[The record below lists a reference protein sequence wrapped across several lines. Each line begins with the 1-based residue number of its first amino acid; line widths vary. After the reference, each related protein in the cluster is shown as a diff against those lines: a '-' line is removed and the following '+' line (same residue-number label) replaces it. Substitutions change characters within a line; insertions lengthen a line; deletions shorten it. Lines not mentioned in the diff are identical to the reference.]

1 MRFEASGF
9 LDRPS
14 AVEVCATGGVRSTF
28 VANPQRGTRF
38 GRARNVLGATVC
50 AATISLVAGLV
61 SPAANGQS
69 SASGMSELVTAV
81 SRAQANVDALNLDL
95 GGLQESV
102 NQSLVDLHDAQVK
115 AEQARRGKDEA
126 KRRLN
131 EAQERVDAL
140 RAELDDLSRSQ
151 YRGSS
156 PSDALVAVSG
166 KDTQRDV
173 LDRSLFLRQRS
184 EEKRAKLAEAEQ
196 ARAEAANEETTL
208 RQASELADA
217 SEAEAKQ
224 AEASARELLDANRAA
239 LEASVAE
246 RDAAQSQ
253 LDSAQKELDQQRPA
267 QTDKAQVDQA
277 QTEVEADAPQAQ
289 PETPDTAAAE
299 SDNAI
304 AADPYAATLTVSK
317 GDTTYEVPEEV
328 VDLVRQRVSNDAPEA
343 PEPSRE
349 TVVDAVRTVAQTS
362 SDSDIAALSS
372 TAGLPALDSDTIAK
386 VGAVAAG
393 IAMVGGVAANHG
405 SFDNSN
411 ADAAELVTA
420 FADSLNGA
428 LGTVEQTS
436 DTTET
441 ADSTDSL
448 SAVLPEVE
456 TAADVSAKSQKSVA
470 AVSDSSQVEAV
481 IARAQSQIGTP
492 YVWGGGDANGPTTGV
507 NGGSVSGFDCSG
519 LVLYA
524 FAAAGVALP
533 HYTGYQY
540 QRGTQVPASEAKRGD
555 LLFWGPGGNQ
565 HVAIYLGDGTMIEAP
580 QAGQNVTIA
589 PVRWSGMAPNAV
601 RLL

>member
-1 MRFEASGF
+1 M
-9 LDRPS
+9 
-14 AVEVCATGGVRSTF
+14 
-28 VANPQRGTRF
+28 ANPQRGTRF
-38 GRARNVLGATVC
+38 GRARNVLGATAC
-50 AATISLVAGLV
+50 AATISLAAGLV

-69 SASGMSELVTAV
+69 STSAMGELVTAV

-131 EAQERVDAL
+131 EAQERVDVL
-140 RAELDDLSRSQ
+140 RAELDELSRSQ
-151 YRGSS
+151 YRGAS

-196 ARAEAANEETTL
+196 ARAEAANEEATL
-208 RQASELADA
+208 RKASELADA
-217 SEAEAKQ
+217 SEAEAKL
-224 AEASARELLDANRAA
+224 AEASARELLDANRAE

-246 RDAAQSQ
+246 RDAAQAQ
-253 LDSAQKELDQQRPA
+253 LDSAQKELEQQRPA
-267 QTDKAQVDQA
+267 QTDGAQ
-277 QTEVEADAPQAQ
+277 ADAPQAQ
-289 PETPDTAAAE
+289 PETPDTATAPAE
-299 SDNAI
+299 PDNAI

-328 VDLVRQRVSNDAPEA
+328 VDLVRQRVSHDAPEA

-349 TVVDAVRTVAQTS
+349 VVVDAVRTVAQTS
-362 SDSDIAALSS
+362 SASDLAALSS
-372 TAGLPALDSDTIAK
+372 QGGLPALDSDTIAK
-386 VGAVAAG
+386 VSAVAAG

-405 SFDNSN
+405 SFGSSN
-411 ADAAELVTA
+411 TDTAQLVTA
-420 FADSLNGA
+420 FADGLTGV
-428 LGTVEQTS
+428 LGTVERNS
-436 DTTET
+436 DTE
-441 ADSTDSL
+441 DSL
-448 SAVLPEVE
+448 STVLPEVE
-456 TAADVSAKSQKSVA
+456 TAADVSTKAQESVA

-481 IARAQSQIGTP
+481 IARAQSAIGTP

-540 QRGTQVPASEAKRGD
+540 QRGTQIPASEAQRGD

>member
-1 MRFEASGF
+1 MG
-9 LDRPS
+9 
-14 AVEVCATGGVRSTF
+14 
-28 VANPQRGTRF
+28 
-38 GRARNVLGATVC
+38 
-50 AATISLVAGLV
+50 
-61 SPAANGQS
+61 
-69 SASGMSELVTAV
+69 ELVTAV
-81 SRAQANVDALNLDL
+81 SRTQANVDALNLDL

-131 EAQERVDAL
+131 EAQERVEVL
-140 RAELDDLSRSQ
+140 RAELDQLSRSQ
-151 YRGSS
+151 YRGAN

-196 ARAEAANEETTL
+196 ARAEAANEEATL
-208 RQASELADA
+208 REVSALADA

-224 AEASARELLDANRAA
+224 AEAKARELLDANRAA

-253 LDSAQKELDQQRPA
+253 LESAQKELEEQRPA
-267 QTDKAQVDQA
+267 QADLAQTNQA
-277 QTEVEADAPQAQ
+277 QTNQAQ
-289 PETPDTAAAE
+289 PETPDTATAAAE
-299 SDNAI
+299 PDNAI

-328 VDLVRQRVSNDAPEA
+328 VDLVRKRVSNDAPDA

-349 TVVDAVRTVAQTS
+349 VVVDAVRTVAQTS
-362 SDSDIAALSS
+362 SASDIAALSS

-405 SFDNSN
+405 SFDSSN
-411 ADAAELVTA
+411 TDAVELVTA
-420 FADSLNGA
+420 FADGLNGA

-441 ADSTDSL
+441 ADSADSL
-448 SAVLPEVE
+448 STVLPEVE
-456 TAADVSAKSQKSVA
+456 TAVDVSTKAQKSVA
-470 AVSDSSQVEAV
+470 AVSNSSQVEAV

-540 QRGTQVPASEAKRGD
+540 QRGTQIPASEAQRGD

-580 QAGQNVTIA
+580 QSGQNVTIA

>member
-1 MRFEASGF
+1 M
-9 LDRPS
+9 
-14 AVEVCATGGVRSTF
+14 
-28 VANPQRGTRF
+28 ANPQRGTRF
-38 GRARNVLGATVC
+38 GRARNVLGAAAC
-50 AATISLVAGLV
+50 AATISMAAGLV

-69 SASGMSELVTAV
+69 SNSAMGELVTAV

-151 YRGSS
+151 YRGAS

-196 ARAEAANEETTL
+196 ARAEAANEEATL

-217 SEAEAKQ
+217 SEAEALQ
-224 AEASARELLDANRAA
+224 AEVSARELLDTNRAA

-253 LDSAQKELDQQRPA
+253 LDAAQKELDQQRPA
-267 QTDKAQVDQA
+267 QTDKPQTNQA
-277 QTEVEADAPQAQ
+277 QSDQVQ
-289 PETPDTAAAE
+289 PETPDTATAAAG

-349 TVVDAVRTVAQTS
+349 TVIDAVRTVAQTS

-372 TAGLPALDSDTIAK
+372 QAGLPALDSDTIAK

-405 SFDNSN
+405 SFDDSN
-411 ADAAELVTA
+411 TDAVELVTA
-420 FADSLNGA
+420 FADGLNGA

-436 DTTET
+436 DTTEA
-441 ADSTDSL
+441 ADSTDPL

-456 TAADVSAKSQKSVA
+456 TAADVSVKSQKSVA
-470 AVSDSSQVEAV
+470 AMANSSQVEAV

-540 QRGTQVPASEAKRGD
+540 QRGTQVPASEAQRGD

>member
-1 MRFEASGF
+1 MG
-9 LDRPS
+9 
-14 AVEVCATGGVRSTF
+14 
-28 VANPQRGTRF
+28 
-38 GRARNVLGATVC
+38 
-50 AATISLVAGLV
+50 
-61 SPAANGQS
+61 
-69 SASGMSELVTAV
+69 ELVTAV
-81 SRAQANVDALNLDL
+81 SRAQANVDSLNLDL

-126 KRRLN
+126 KRRLD

-140 RAELDDLSRSQ
+140 RAELDELSRSQ
-151 YRGSS
+151 YRGAS
-156 PSDALVAVSG
+156 PGDALVAVSG

-173 LDRSLFLRQRS
+173 LDRSFFLRQRS

-196 ARAEAANEETTL
+196 ARAEAANEEATL
-208 RQASELADA
+208 REASELADA

-224 AEASARELLDANRAA
+224 AEANARELLDANRAA

-253 LDSAQKELDQQRPA
+253 LDSAQKDLEQQRPA
-267 QTDKAQVDQA
+267 QAETA
-277 QTEVEADAPQAQ
+277 
-289 PETPDTAAAE
+289 ETPSADNAASAEAAE
-299 SDNAI
+299 AAPDNAI

-328 VDLVRQRVSNDAPEA
+328 VDLVRKRVSNDAPEA

-349 TVVDAVRTVAQTS
+349 VVVDAVRTVAQTS
-362 SDSDIAALSS
+362 SASDIAALSS
-372 TAGLPALDSDTIAK
+372 QAGLPALDSDTIAK

-405 SFDNSN
+405 SFDSSN
-411 ADAAELVTA
+411 TDAVELVTA
-420 FADSLNGA
+420 FADGLNGA

-441 ADSTDSL
+441 ADSADSL
-448 SAVLPEVE
+448 STVLPEVE
-456 TAADVSAKSQKSVA
+456 TAADVSTKAQKSVA
-470 AVSDSSQVEAV
+470 AVSNSSQVEAV

-540 QRGTQVPASEAKRGD
+540 QRGTQIPASEAQRGD

-580 QAGQNVTIA
+580 QSGQNVTIA

>member
-1 MRFEASGF
+1 MA
-9 LDRPS
+9 
-14 AVEVCATGGVRSTF
+14 
-28 VANPQRGTRF
+28 
-38 GRARNVLGATVC
+38 
-50 AATISLVAGLV
+50 AGLV

-69 SASGMSELVTAV
+69 STSAMGELVTAV

-126 KRRLN
+126 KRRLD
-131 EAQERVDAL
+131 EAQERVDVL
-140 RAELDDLSRSQ
+140 RAELDELSRSQ
-151 YRGSS
+151 YRGAS

-173 LDRSLFLRQRS
+173 LDRSFFLRQRS

-196 ARAEAANEETTL
+196 ARAEAANEEATL
-208 RQASELADA
+208 REASELADA

-224 AEASARELLDANRAA
+224 AEANARELLDANRVA

-253 LDSAQKELDQQRPA
+253 LDSAQKDLEQQRPA
-267 QTDKAQVDQA
+267 QAETA
-277 QTEVEADAPQAQ
+277 
-289 PETPDTAAAE
+289 ETPSADNAASAEAAE
-299 SDNAI
+299 AAPDNAI

-349 TVVDAVRTVAQTS
+349 TVIDAVRTVAQTS

-372 TAGLPALDSDTIAK
+372 QSGLPALDSDTIAK

-405 SFDNSN
+405 SFDSSTTDT
-411 ADAAELVTA
+411 AQLITA
-420 FADSLNGA
+420 FADGLNGA

-436 DTTET
+436 DTTEA
-441 ADSTDSL
+441 ADSTSTL

-456 TAADVSAKSQKSVA
+456 TAADVSAKTQKSVA
-470 AVSDSSQVEAV
+470 AVSNSSQVETV
-481 IARAQSQIGTP
+481 IARAQSAIGTP

-507 NGGSVSGFDCSG
+507 DGGSVSGFDCSG

-540 QRGTQVPASEAKRGD
+540 QRGTQIPASEAQRGD

-580 QAGQNVTIA
+580 QSGQNVTIA

>member
-1 MRFEASGF
+1 MG
-9 LDRPS
+9 
-14 AVEVCATGGVRSTF
+14 
-28 VANPQRGTRF
+28 
-38 GRARNVLGATVC
+38 
-50 AATISLVAGLV
+50 
-61 SPAANGQS
+61 
-69 SASGMSELVTAV
+69 ELVTAV

-126 KRRLN
+126 KRRLD
-131 EAQERVDAL
+131 EAQERVDVL
-140 RAELDDLSRSQ
+140 RAELDELSRSQ
-151 YRGSS
+151 YRGAS
-156 PSDALVAVSG
+156 PGDALVAVSG

-173 LDRSLFLRQRS
+173 LDRSFFLRQRS

-196 ARAEAANEETTL
+196 ARAEAANEEATL
-208 RQASELADA
+208 REASELADA
-217 SEAEAKQ
+217 SEAEAEQ
-224 AEASARELLDANRAA
+224 AEANARELLDANRAA

-253 LDSAQKELDQQRPA
+253 LDSAQKDLEQQRPA
-267 QTDKAQVDQA
+267 QAETA
-277 QTEVEADAPQAQ
+277 
-289 PETPDTAAAE
+289 ETPSADNAASAEAAE
-299 SDNAI
+299 AAPDNAI

-328 VDLVRQRVSNDAPEA
+328 VDLVRKRVSNDAPEA

-349 TVVDAVRTVAQTS
+349 VVVDAVRTVAQTS
-362 SDSDIAALSS
+362 SASDIAALSS
-372 TAGLPALDSDTIAK
+372 QAGLPALDSDTIAK

-405 SFDNSN
+405 SFDSSN
-411 ADAAELVTA
+411 TDAVELVTA
-420 FADSLNGA
+420 FADGLNGA

-441 ADSTDSL
+441 ADSADSL
-448 SAVLPEVE
+448 STVLPEVE
-456 TAADVSAKSQKSVA
+456 TAADVSTKAQKSVA
-470 AVSDSSQVEAV
+470 AVSNSSQVEAV
-481 IARAQSQIGTP
+481 IARAQSAIGTP

-540 QRGTQVPASEAKRGD
+540 QRGTQIPASEAQRGD

-580 QAGQNVTIA
+580 QSGQNVTIA

>member
-1 MRFEASGF
+1 M
-9 LDRPS
+9 
-14 AVEVCATGGVRSTF
+14 
-28 VANPQRGTRF
+28 ANPQRGTRF
-38 GRARNVLGATVC
+38 GRARNVLGAAAC
-50 AATISLVAGLV
+50 AATISMAAGLV

-69 SASGMSELVTAV
+69 STSAMGELVTAV

-126 KRRLN
+126 KRRLD
-131 EAQERVDAL
+131 EAQERVDVL
-140 RAELDDLSRSQ
+140 RAELDELSRSQ
-151 YRGSS
+151 YRGAS

-173 LDRSLFLRQRS
+173 LDRSFFLRQRS

-196 ARAEAANEETTL
+196 ARAEAANEEATL
-208 RQASELADA
+208 REASELADA

-253 LDSAQKELDQQRPA
+253 LDSAQKDLEQQRPA
-267 QTDKAQVDQA
+267 KSEQAQPDQAQSDQA
-277 QTEVEADAPQAQ
+277 QTDTQTDVSQAQ
-289 PETPDTAAAE
+289 PEAASGAE
-299 SDNAI
+299 AAPDNAI

-349 TVVDAVRTVAQTS
+349 TVIDAVRTVAQTS

-372 TAGLPALDSDTIAK
+372 QSGLPALDSDTIAK

-405 SFDNSN
+405 SFDSSTTDT
-411 ADAAELVTA
+411 AQLITA
-420 FADSLNGA
+420 FADGLNGA

-436 DTTET
+436 DTTEA
-441 ADSTDSL
+441 ADSTSTL

-456 TAADVSAKSQKSVA
+456 TAADVSAKTQKSVA
-470 AVSDSSQVEAV
+470 AVSNSSQVETV
-481 IARAQSQIGTP
+481 IARAQSAIGTP

-507 NGGSVSGFDCSG
+507 DGGSVSGFDCSG

-540 QRGTQVPASEAKRGD
+540 QRGTQIPASEAQRGD

-580 QAGQNVTIA
+580 QSGQNVTIA

>member
-1 MRFEASGF
+1 M
-9 LDRPS
+9 
-14 AVEVCATGGVRSTF
+14 
-28 VANPQRGTRF
+28 ANPQRGTRF
-38 GRARNVLGATVC
+38 GRARNVLGAAAC
-50 AATISLVAGLV
+50 AATISMVAGLV

-69 SASGMSELVTAV
+69 STSAMGELVTAV

-131 EAQERVDAL
+131 EAQERVDVL

-151 YRGSS
+151 YRGAN

-196 ARAEAANEETTL
+196 ARAEAANEEATL
-208 RQASELADA
+208 REASELADA

-253 LDSAQKELDQQRPA
+253 LDTAQKELEQQRPA
-267 QTDKAQVDQA
+267 QAETA
-277 QTEVEADAPQAQ
+277 
-289 PETPDTAAAE
+289 ETPSAENAASAEAAE
-299 SDNAI
+299 AAPDNAI

-349 TVVDAVRTVAQTS
+349 TVIDAVRTVAQTS
-362 SDSDIAALSS
+362 SASDIAALSS

-405 SFDNSN
+405 SFDSSN
-411 ADAAELVTA
+411 TDAVELVTA
-420 FADSLNGA
+420 FADGLNGA

-441 ADSTDSL
+441 ADSTSTL
-448 SAVLPEVE
+448 AAVLPEVE
-456 TAADVSAKSQKSVA
+456 TAADVSAKTQKSVA
-470 AVSDSSQVEAV
+470 AVSNSSQVETV
-481 IARAQSQIGTP
+481 IARAQSAIGTP

-540 QRGTQVPASEAKRGD
+540 QRGTQIPASEAQRGD

-580 QAGQNVTIA
+580 QSGQNVTIA

>member
-1 MRFEASGF
+1 MG
-9 LDRPS
+9 
-14 AVEVCATGGVRSTF
+14 
-28 VANPQRGTRF
+28 
-38 GRARNVLGATVC
+38 
-50 AATISLVAGLV
+50 
-61 SPAANGQS
+61 
-69 SASGMSELVTAV
+69 ELVTAV
-81 SRAQANVDALNLDL
+81 SRAQADVDALNLDL

-131 EAQERVDAL
+131 EAQERVDVL
-140 RAELDDLSRSQ
+140 RAELDELSRSQ
-151 YRGSS
+151 YRGAS

-196 ARAEAANEETTL
+196 ARAEAANEEATL
-208 RQASELADA
+208 REASELADA

-239 LEASVAE
+239 LESSVAE

-253 LDSAQKELDQQRPA
+253 LDSAQKELEQQRPA
-267 QTDKAQVDQA
+267 QADTPTDSQPDVPEAQSETA
-277 QTEVEADAPQAQ
+277 GREHAEAAP
-289 PETPDTAAAE
+289 
-299 SDNAI
+299 DNAI
-304 AADPYAATLTVSK
+304 TADPYAATLTVSK

-349 TVVDAVRTVAQTS
+349 VVVDAVRTVAQTS

-372 TAGLPALDSDTIAK
+372 QGGLPALDSDTIAK

-411 ADAAELVTA
+411 TDTAQLITA
-420 FADSLNGA
+420 FADGLNGA

-436 DTTET
+436 DTAESG
-441 ADSTDSL
+441 DSADSL

-492 YVWGGGDANGPTTGV
+492 YVWGGGDANGPTNGV

-540 QRGTQVPASEAKRGD
+540 QRGTQIPASEAQRGD

-580 QAGQNVTIA
+580 QSGQNVTIA

>member
-1 MRFEASGF
+1 M
-9 LDRPS
+9 
-14 AVEVCATGGVRSTF
+14 
-28 VANPQRGTRF
+28 ANPQRGTRF
-38 GRARNVLGATVC
+38 GRARNVLGAAAC
-50 AATISLVAGLV
+50 AATISMAAGLV

-69 SASGMSELVTAV
+69 STSAMGELVTAV

-126 KRRLN
+126 KRRLD
-131 EAQERVDAL
+131 EAQERVDVL
-140 RAELDDLSRSQ
+140 RAELDELSRSQ
-151 YRGSS
+151 YRGAS

-173 LDRSLFLRQRS
+173 LDRSFFLRQRS

-196 ARAEAANEETTL
+196 ARAEAANEEATL
-208 RQASELADA
+208 REASELADA

-224 AEASARELLDANRAA
+224 AEANARELLDANRAA

-253 LDSAQKELDQQRPA
+253 LDSEQKELKQQRPA
-267 QTDKAQVDQA
+267 KSEQAQPDQAQSDQA
-277 QTEVEADAPQAQ
+277 QTDTQTDVSQAQ
-289 PETPDTAAAE
+289 PEAASGAE
-299 SDNAI
+299 AAPDNAI

-349 TVVDAVRTVAQTS
+349 VVVDAVRTVAQTS
-362 SDSDIAALSS
+362 SASDIAALSS
-372 TAGLPALDSDTIAK
+372 EGGLPALDSDTIAK

-405 SFDNSN
+405 SFDSSTT
-411 ADAAELVTA
+411 DAVELVTA
-420 FADSLNGA
+420 FADGLNGA

-436 DTTET
+436 DTAET

-456 TAADVSAKSQKSVA
+456 TAADVSAKTQKSVA
-470 AVSDSSQVEAV
+470 AVSNSSQVETV
-481 IARAQSQIGTP
+481 IARAQSAIGTP

-507 NGGSVSGFDCSG
+507 DGGSVSGFDCSG

-540 QRGTQVPASEAKRGD
+540 QRGTQIPASEAQRGD

-580 QAGQNVTIA
+580 QSGQNVTIA

>member
-1 MRFEASGF
+1 M
-9 LDRPS
+9 
-14 AVEVCATGGVRSTF
+14 
-28 VANPQRGTRF
+28 ANPQRGTRF
-38 GRARNVLGATVC
+38 GRARNVLGAAAC
-50 AATISLVAGLV
+50 AATISMAAGLV

-69 SASGMSELVTAV
+69 STSAMGELVTAV

-126 KRRLN
+126 KRRLD
-131 EAQERVDAL
+131 EAQERVDVL
-140 RAELDDLSRSQ
+140 RAELDELSRSQ
-151 YRGSS
+151 YRGAS

-173 LDRSLFLRQRS
+173 LDRSFFLRQRS

-196 ARAEAANEETTL
+196 ARAEAANEEATL
-208 RQASELADA
+208 REASELADA

-224 AEASARELLDANRAA
+224 AEANARELLDANRAA

-253 LDSAQKELDQQRPA
+253 LDSAQKDLEQQRPA
-267 QTDKAQVDQA
+267 KSEQAQPDQA
-277 QTEVEADAPQAQ
+277 QPDTQTNAPQVQ
-289 PETPDTAAAE
+289 PETADSASAEAAP
-299 SDNAI
+299 DNAI

-349 TVVDAVRTVAQTS
+349 TVIDAVRTVAQTS

-372 TAGLPALDSDTIAK
+372 QSGLPALDSDTIAK

-405 SFDNSN
+405 SFDSSTTDT
-411 ADAAELVTA
+411 AQLITA
-420 FADSLNGA
+420 FADGLNGA

-436 DTTET
+436 DTTEA
-441 ADSTDSL
+441 ADSTSTL

-456 TAADVSAKSQKSVA
+456 TAADVSAKTQKSVA
-470 AVSDSSQVEAV
+470 AVSNSSQVETV
-481 IARAQSQIGTP
+481 IARAQSAIGTP
-492 YVWGGGDANGPTTGV
+492 YVWGGSQPG
-507 NGGSVSGFDCSG
+507 GFDCSG

-540 QRGTQVPASEAKRGD
+540 QRGTQIPASEAQRGD

-580 QAGQNVTIA
+580 QSGQNVTIA

>member
-1 MRFEASGF
+1 M
-9 LDRPS
+9 
-14 AVEVCATGGVRSTF
+14 
-28 VANPQRGTRF
+28 ANPQRGTRF
-38 GRARNVLGATVC
+38 GRARNVLGATAC

-69 SASGMSELVTAV
+69 SASGVSELVTAV

-131 EAQERVDAL
+131 EAQERVDVL

-151 YRGSS
+151 YRGAS

-196 ARAEAANEETTL
+196 ARAEAANEEATL

-253 LDSAQKELDQQRPA
+253 LDTAQEELDQQRPA
-267 QTDKAQVDQA
+267 QTDKAQSDKAQSDKAQADQA
-277 QTEVEADAPQAQ
+277 QSDQEQ
-289 PETPDTAAAE
+289 PETPDTATAAAE
-299 SDNAI
+299 PDKAI

-349 TVVDAVRTVAQTS
+349 TVIDAVRTVAQTS

-372 TAGLPALDSDTIAK
+372 QAGLPALDSDTIAK

-411 ADAAELVTA
+411 ADAVELVTA
-420 FADSLNGA
+420 FADGLNGA

-436 DTTET
+436 DTTESV
-441 ADSTDSL
+441 DSTDSL

-540 QRGTQVPASEAKRGD
+540 QRGTQVPASEAQRGD

>member
-1 MRFEASGF
+1 M
-9 LDRPS
+9 
-14 AVEVCATGGVRSTF
+14 
-28 VANPQRGTRF
+28 ANPQRGTRF
-38 GRARNVLGATVC
+38 GRARNALGAAAC
-50 AATISLVAGLV
+50 AATISMAAGLV

-69 SASGMSELVTAV
+69 STSAMGELVTAV

-126 KRRLN
+126 KRRLD
-131 EAQERVDAL
+131 EAQERVDVL

-151 YRGSS
+151 YRGAS

-196 ARAEAANEETTL
+196 ARAEAANEEAML
-208 RQASELADA
+208 REASELADA

-253 LDSAQKELDQQRPA
+253 LDSAQKELEEQRPS
-267 QTDKAQVDQA
+267 QA
-277 QTEVEADAPQAQ
+277 ETA
-289 PETPDTAAAE
+289 ETPSVENAASAEAAE
-299 SDNAI
+299 AAPDNAI

-349 TVVDAVRTVAQTS
+349 TVIDAVRTVAQTS

-372 TAGLPALDSDTIAK
+372 QAGLPALDSDTIVK

-411 ADAAELVTA
+411 TDAVELVTA
-420 FADSLNGA
+420 FADGLNGA

-470 AVSDSSQVEAV
+470 AMANSSQVEAV

-507 NGGSVSGFDCSG
+507 DGGSVSGFDCSG

-540 QRGTQVPASEAKRGD
+540 QRGTQIPTSEAQRGD

-580 QAGQNVTIA
+580 QSGQNVTIA

>member
-1 MRFEASGF
+1 MA
-9 LDRPS
+9 
-14 AVEVCATGGVRSTF
+14 
-28 VANPQRGTRF
+28 
-38 GRARNVLGATVC
+38 
-50 AATISLVAGLV
+50 AGLV

-69 SASGMSELVTAV
+69 SNSAMGELVTAV

-151 YRGSS
+151 YRGAS

-196 ARAEAANEETTL
+196 ARAEAANEEATL

-217 SEAEAKQ
+217 SEAEAQQ

-253 LDSAQKELDQQRPA
+253 LDTAQKELDQQRPA
-267 QTDKAQVDQA
+267 QTDKP
-277 QTEVEADAPQAQ
+277 QTNQEQ
-289 PETPDTAAAE
+289 PETLDTATAAAE
-299 SDNAI
+299 PDNAI

-349 TVVDAVRTVAQTS
+349 TVIDAVRTVAQTS

-372 TAGLPALDSDTIAK
+372 QAGLPELDSDTIAK

-411 ADAAELVTA
+411 ADAVELVTA
-420 FADSLNGA
+420 FADGLNGA

-436 DTTET
+436 DTTEA
-441 ADSTDSL
+441 ADSTDPL

-456 TAADVSAKSQKSVA
+456 TAADVSVKSQKSVA
-470 AVSDSSQVEAV
+470 AMANSSQVEAV

-540 QRGTQVPASEAKRGD
+540 QRGTQVPASEAQRGD

>member
-1 MRFEASGF
+1 MG
-9 LDRPS
+9 
-14 AVEVCATGGVRSTF
+14 
-28 VANPQRGTRF
+28 
-38 GRARNVLGATVC
+38 
-50 AATISLVAGLV
+50 
-61 SPAANGQS
+61 
-69 SASGMSELVTAV
+69 ELVTAV
-81 SRAQANVDALNLDL
+81 SRAQANVDSLNLDL

-126 KRRLN
+126 KRRLD
-131 EAQERVDAL
+131 EAQERVDVL
-140 RAELDDLSRSQ
+140 RAELDELSRSQ
-151 YRGSS
+151 YRGAS

-173 LDRSLFLRQRS
+173 LDRSFFLRQRS

-196 ARAEAANEETTL
+196 ARAEAANEEATL
-208 RQASELADA
+208 REASELADA

-224 AEASARELLDANRAA
+224 AEANARELLDANRAA
-239 LEASVAE
+239 LETSVAE

-253 LDSAQKELDQQRPA
+253 LDSAQKELEQQRPA
-267 QTDKAQVDQA
+267 ESEQAQPDQA
-277 QTEVEADAPQAQ
+277 QTDTQTDVSQAQ
-289 PETPDTAAAE
+289 PEAASGAEATP
-299 SDNAI
+299 DNAI

-349 TVVDAVRTVAQTS
+349 VVVDAVRTVVQTS
-362 SDSDIAALSS
+362 SASDIAALSS
-372 TAGLPALDSDTIAK
+372 EGGLPALDSDTIAK

-405 SFDNSN
+405 SFDSSTTDT
-411 ADAAELVTA
+411 AQLITA
-420 FADSLNGA
+420 FADGLNGA

-441 ADSTDSL
+441 ADSTSTL
-448 SAVLPEVE
+448 AAVLPEVE
-456 TAADVSAKSQKSVA
+456 TASDVSTKAQKSVA
-470 AVSDSSQVEAV
+470 AVSNSSQVETV
-481 IARAQSQIGTP
+481 IARAQSAIGTP

-507 NGGSVSGFDCSG
+507 DGGSVSGFDCSG

-540 QRGTQVPASEAKRGD
+540 QRGTQIPASEAQRGD

-580 QAGQNVTIA
+580 QSGQNVTIA

>member
-1 MRFEASGF
+1 M
-9 LDRPS
+9 
-14 AVEVCATGGVRSTF
+14 
-28 VANPQRGTRF
+28 ANPQRGTRF
-38 GRARNVLGATVC
+38 GRARNVLGAAAC

-69 SASGMSELVTAV
+69 SASGVSELVTAV

-131 EAQERVDAL
+131 EAQERVDVL

-151 YRGSS
+151 YRGAS

-173 LDRSLFLRQRS
+173 LDRALFLRQRS
-184 EEKRAKLAEAEQ
+184 EEKRAKLAEAEK
-196 ARAEAANEETTL
+196 ARAEAANEEATL
-208 RQASELADA
+208 REVSALADA

-253 LDSAQKELDQQRPA
+253 LDTSQKELDQQRPV
-267 QTDKAQVDQA
+267 QSD
-277 QTEVEADAPQAQ
+277 QAQ
-289 PETPDTAAAE
+289 PETPDTATATAE
-299 SDNAI
+299 PDNAI

-317 GDTTYEVPEEV
+317 GDTTYEVSEEV

-349 TVVDAVRTVAQTS
+349 VVVDAVRTVAQTS
-362 SDSDIAALSS
+362 SASDIAALSS
-372 TAGLPALDSDTIAK
+372 QGGLPALDSDTIAK

-411 ADAAELVTA
+411 TDAVELVTA
-420 FADSLNGA
+420 FADGLNGA

-441 ADSTDSL
+441 EDSADSL

-470 AVSDSSQVEAV
+470 AMANSSQVEAV

-540 QRGTQVPASEAKRGD
+540 QRGTQIPASEAQRGD

-580 QAGQNVTIA
+580 QSGQNVTIA

>member
-1 MRFEASGF
+1 MG
-9 LDRPS
+9 
-14 AVEVCATGGVRSTF
+14 
-28 VANPQRGTRF
+28 
-38 GRARNVLGATVC
+38 
-50 AATISLVAGLV
+50 
-61 SPAANGQS
+61 
-69 SASGMSELVTAV
+69 ELVTAV
-81 SRAQANVDALNLDL
+81 SRAQANVDSLNLDL

-126 KRRLN
+126 KRRLD
-131 EAQERVDAL
+131 EAQERVDVL
-140 RAELDDLSRSQ
+140 RAELDELSRSQ
-151 YRGSS
+151 YRGAS
-156 PSDALVAVSG
+156 PGDALVAVSG

-173 LDRSLFLRQRS
+173 LDRSFFLRQRS

-196 ARAEAANEETTL
+196 ARAEAANEEATL
-208 RQASELADA
+208 REASELADA

-224 AEASARELLDANRAA
+224 AEANARELLDANRAA

-253 LDSAQKELDQQRPA
+253 LDSAQKDLEQQRPA
-267 QTDKAQVDQA
+267 QAETA
-277 QTEVEADAPQAQ
+277 
-289 PETPDTAAAE
+289 ETPSADNAASAEAAE
-299 SDNAI
+299 AAPDNAI

-328 VDLVRQRVSNDAPEA
+328 VDLVRKRVSNDAPEA

-349 TVVDAVRTVAQTS
+349 VVVDAVRTVAQTS
-362 SDSDIAALSS
+362 SASDIAALSS
-372 TAGLPALDSDTIAK
+372 QAGLPALDSDTIAK

-405 SFDNSN
+405 SFDSSN
-411 ADAAELVTA
+411 TDAVELVTA
-420 FADSLNGA
+420 FADGLNGA

-441 ADSTDSL
+441 ADSADSL
-448 SAVLPEVE
+448 STVLPEVE
-456 TAADVSAKSQKSVA
+456 TAADVSTKAQKSVA
-470 AVSDSSQVEAV
+470 AVSNSSQVETV
-481 IARAQSQIGTP
+481 IARAQSAIGTP

-540 QRGTQVPASEAKRGD
+540 QRGTQIPASEAQRGD

>member
-1 MRFEASGF
+1 M
-9 LDRPS
+9 
-14 AVEVCATGGVRSTF
+14 
-28 VANPQRGTRF
+28 
-38 GRARNVLGATVC
+38 
-50 AATISLVAGLV
+50 VAGLV

-69 SASGMSELVTAV
+69 SISATGELVTAV

-151 YRGSS
+151 YRGAS

-196 ARAEAANEETTL
+196 ARAEAANEEATL

-217 SEAEAKQ
+217 SEAEALQ
-224 AEASARELLDANRAA
+224 AEVSARELLDTNRAA

-253 LDSAQKELDQQRPA
+253 LDAAQKELDQQRPA
-267 QTDKAQVDQA
+267 QTDKPQTNQA
-277 QTEVEADAPQAQ
+277 QSDQVQ
-289 PETPDTAAAE
+289 PETPDTATAAAG

-349 TVVDAVRTVAQTS
+349 TVIDAVRTVAQTS

-372 TAGLPALDSDTIAK
+372 QAGLPALDSDTIAK

-405 SFDNSN
+405 SFDDSN
-411 ADAAELVTA
+411 TDAVELVTA
-420 FADSLNGA
+420 FADGLNGA

-436 DTTET
+436 DTTEA
-441 ADSTDSL
+441 ADSTDPL

-456 TAADVSAKSQKSVA
+456 TAADVSVKSQKSVA
-470 AVSDSSQVEAV
+470 AMANSSQVEAV

-540 QRGTQVPASEAKRGD
+540 QRGTQVPASEAQRGD

>member
-1 MRFEASGF
+1 M
-9 LDRPS
+9 
-14 AVEVCATGGVRSTF
+14 
-28 VANPQRGTRF
+28 ANPQRGTRF
-38 GRARNVLGATVC
+38 GRARNVLGATAC
-50 AATISLVAGLV
+50 AATISMVAGLV

-131 EAQERVDAL
+131 EAQERVDVL

-151 YRGSS
+151 YRGAS

-196 ARAEAANEETTL
+196 ARAEAANEEATL
-208 RQASELADA
+208 REASELADA

-253 LDSAQKELDQQRPA
+253 LDAAKKELDQQRPA
-267 QTDKAQVDQA
+267 QTDKPQTNQA
-277 QTEVEADAPQAQ
+277 QSDQVQ
-289 PETPDTAAAE
+289 PETPDTATAAAE

-349 TVVDAVRTVAQTS
+349 TVIDAVRTVAQTS

-372 TAGLPALDSDTIAK
+372 QAGLPALDSDTIAK

-411 ADAAELVTA
+411 TDAVELVTA
-420 FADSLNGA
+420 FADGLNGA

-436 DTTET
+436 DTTEAEDS
-441 ADSTDSL
+441 ADPL

-456 TAADVSAKSQKSVA
+456 TAADVSVKSQKSVA
-470 AVSDSSQVEAV
+470 AMANSSQVEAV

-540 QRGTQVPASEAKRGD
+540 QRGTQVPASEAQRGD

>member
-1 MRFEASGF
+1 MG
-9 LDRPS
+9 
-14 AVEVCATGGVRSTF
+14 
-28 VANPQRGTRF
+28 
-38 GRARNVLGATVC
+38 
-50 AATISLVAGLV
+50 
-61 SPAANGQS
+61 
-69 SASGMSELVTAV
+69 ELVTAV
-81 SRAQANVDALNLDL
+81 SRAQANVDSLNLDL

-126 KRRLN
+126 KRRLD
-131 EAQERVDAL
+131 EAQERVDVL
-140 RAELDDLSRSQ
+140 RAELDELSRSQ
-151 YRGSS
+151 YRGAS
-156 PSDALVAVSG
+156 PGDALVAVSG

-173 LDRSLFLRQRS
+173 LDRSFFLRQRS

-196 ARAEAANEETTL
+196 ARAEAANEEATL
-208 RQASELADA
+208 REASELADA

-224 AEASARELLDANRAA
+224 AEANARELLDANRAA

-253 LDSAQKELDQQRPA
+253 LDSAQKDLEQQRPA
-267 QTDKAQVDQA
+267 QAETA
-277 QTEVEADAPQAQ
+277 
-289 PETPDTAAAE
+289 ETPSADNAASAEAAE
-299 SDNAI
+299 AAPDNAI

-328 VDLVRQRVSNDAPEA
+328 VDLVRKRVSNDAPEA

-349 TVVDAVRTVAQTS
+349 TVIDAVRTVAQTS

-372 TAGLPALDSDTIAK
+372 QSGLPALDSDTIAK

-405 SFDNSN
+405 SFDSSTTDT
-411 ADAAELVTA
+411 AQLITA
-420 FADSLNGA
+420 FADGLNGA

-441 ADSTDSL
+441 ADSTSTL

-456 TAADVSAKSQKSVA
+456 TAADVSTKAQKSVA
-470 AVSDSSQVEAV
+470 AVSNSSQVEAV

-540 QRGTQVPASEAKRGD
+540 QRGTQIPASEAQRGD

-580 QAGQNVTIA
+580 QSGQNVTIA

>member
-1 MRFEASGF
+1 M
-9 LDRPS
+9 
-14 AVEVCATGGVRSTF
+14 
-28 VANPQRGTRF
+28 ANPQRGTRF
-38 GRARNVLGATVC
+38 GRARNVLGAAAC
-50 AATISLVAGLV
+50 AATISMAAGLV

-69 SASGMSELVTAV
+69 STSAMGELVTAV

-126 KRRLN
+126 KRRLD
-131 EAQERVDAL
+131 EAQERVDVL
-140 RAELDDLSRSQ
+140 RAELDELSRSQ
-151 YRGSS
+151 YRGAS

-173 LDRSLFLRQRS
+173 LDRSFFLRQRS
-184 EEKRAKLAEAEQ
+184 EDKRAKLAEAEQ
-196 ARAEAANEETTL
+196 ARAEAANEEATL
-208 RQASELADA
+208 REASELADA

-253 LDSAQKELDQQRPA
+253 LDSAQKDLEQQRPA
-267 QTDKAQVDQA
+267 QAETA
-277 QTEVEADAPQAQ
+277 
-289 PETPDTAAAE
+289 ETPSADNAASAEAAE
-299 SDNAI
+299 AAPDNAI

-328 VDLVRQRVSNDAPEA
+328 VDLVRKRVSNDAPEA

-349 TVVDAVRTVAQTS
+349 VVVDAVRTVAQTS
-362 SDSDIAALSS
+362 SASDIAALSS
-372 TAGLPALDSDTIAK
+372 QAGLPALDSDTIAK

-405 SFDNSN
+405 SFDSSN
-411 ADAAELVTA
+411 TDAVELVTA
-420 FADSLNGA
+420 FADGLNGA

-441 ADSTDSL
+441 ADSADSL
-448 SAVLPEVE
+448 STVLPEVE
-456 TAADVSAKSQKSVA
+456 TAADVSAKTQKSVA
-470 AVSDSSQVEAV
+470 AVSNSSQVETV
-481 IARAQSQIGTP
+481 IARAQSAIGTP

-540 QRGTQVPASEAKRGD
+540 QRGTQIPASEAQRGD

-580 QAGQNVTIA
+580 QSGQNVTIA

>member
-1 MRFEASGF
+1 M
-9 LDRPS
+9 
-14 AVEVCATGGVRSTF
+14 
-28 VANPQRGTRF
+28 ANPQRGTRF
-38 GRARNVLGATVC
+38 GRARNVLGAAAC
-50 AATISLVAGLV
+50 AATISMAAGLV

-69 SASGMSELVTAV
+69 STSAMGELVTAV

-126 KRRLN
+126 KRRLD
-131 EAQERVDAL
+131 EAQERVDVL
-140 RAELDDLSRSQ
+140 RAELDELSRSQ
-151 YRGSS
+151 YRGAS

-173 LDRSLFLRQRS
+173 LDRSFFLRQRS

-196 ARAEAANEETTL
+196 ARAEAANEEATL
-208 RQASELADA
+208 REASELADA

-224 AEASARELLDANRAA
+224 AEANARELLDANRVA

-253 LDSAQKELDQQRPA
+253 LDSAQKDLEQQRPA
-267 QTDKAQVDQA
+267 QAETA
-277 QTEVEADAPQAQ
+277 
-289 PETPDTAAAE
+289 ETPSADNAASAEAAE
-299 SDNAI
+299 AAPDNAI

-349 TVVDAVRTVAQTS
+349 TVIDAVRTVAQTS

-372 TAGLPALDSDTIAK
+372 QSGLPALDSDTIAK

-405 SFDNSN
+405 SFDSSTTDT
-411 ADAAELVTA
+411 AQLITA
-420 FADSLNGA
+420 FADGLNGA

-436 DTTET
+436 DTTEA
-441 ADSTDSL
+441 ADSTSTL

-456 TAADVSAKSQKSVA
+456 TAADVSAKTQKSVA
-470 AVSDSSQVEAV
+470 AVSNSSQVETV
-481 IARAQSQIGTP
+481 IARAQSAIGTP

-507 NGGSVSGFDCSG
+507 DGGSVSGFDCSG

-540 QRGTQVPASEAKRGD
+540 QRGTQIPASEAQRGD

-580 QAGQNVTIA
+580 QSGQNVTIA

>member
-1 MRFEASGF
+1 MG
-9 LDRPS
+9 
-14 AVEVCATGGVRSTF
+14 
-28 VANPQRGTRF
+28 
-38 GRARNVLGATVC
+38 
-50 AATISLVAGLV
+50 
-61 SPAANGQS
+61 
-69 SASGMSELVTAV
+69 ELVTAV
-81 SRAQANVDALNLDL
+81 SRAQANVDSLNLDL

-126 KRRLN
+126 KRRLD
-131 EAQERVDAL
+131 EAQERVDVL
-140 RAELDDLSRSQ
+140 RAELDELSRSQ
-151 YRGSS
+151 YRGAS
-156 PSDALVAVSG
+156 PGDALVAVSG

-173 LDRSLFLRQRS
+173 LDRSFFLRQRS

-196 ARAEAANEETTL
+196 ARAEAANEEATL
-208 RQASELADA
+208 REASELADA

-224 AEASARELLDANRAA
+224 AEANARELLDANRAA

-253 LDSAQKELDQQRPA
+253 LDSAQKDLEQQRPA
-267 QTDKAQVDQA
+267 QAETA
-277 QTEVEADAPQAQ
+277 
-289 PETPDTAAAE
+289 ETPSADNAASAEAAE
-299 SDNAI
+299 AAPDNAI

-349 TVVDAVRTVAQTS
+349 TVIDAVRTVAQTS

-372 TAGLPALDSDTIAK
+372 QSGLPALDSDTIAK

-405 SFDNSN
+405 SFDSSTTDT
-411 ADAAELVTA
+411 AQLITA
-420 FADSLNGA
+420 FADGLNGA

-441 ADSTDSL
+441 ADSTSTL
-448 SAVLPEVE
+448 AAVLPEVE
-456 TAADVSAKSQKSVA
+456 TAADVSAKTQKSVA
-470 AVSDSSQVEAV
+470 AVSNSSQVETV
-481 IARAQSQIGTP
+481 IARAQSAIGTP

-507 NGGSVSGFDCSG
+507 DGGSVSGFDCSG

-540 QRGTQVPASEAKRGD
+540 QRGTQIPASEAQRGD

-580 QAGQNVTIA
+580 QSGQNVTIA

>member
-1 MRFEASGF
+1 M
-9 LDRPS
+9 
-14 AVEVCATGGVRSTF
+14 
-28 VANPQRGTRF
+28 ANPQRGTRF
-38 GRARNVLGATVC
+38 GRARNVLGAAAC
-50 AATISLVAGLV
+50 AATISMVAGLV

-69 SASGMSELVTAV
+69 SISATGELVTAV

-151 YRGSS
+151 YRGAS

-196 ARAEAANEETTL
+196 ARAEAANEEATL

-217 SEAEAKQ
+217 SEAEALQ
-224 AEASARELLDANRAA
+224 AEVSARELLDTNRAA

-253 LDSAQKELDQQRPA
+253 LDAAQKELDQQRPA
-267 QTDKAQVDQA
+267 QTDKPQTNQA
-277 QTEVEADAPQAQ
+277 QSDQVQ
-289 PETPDTAAAE
+289 PETPDTATAAAG

-349 TVVDAVRTVAQTS
+349 TVIDAVRTVAQTS

-372 TAGLPALDSDTIAK
+372 QAGLPALDSDTIAK

-405 SFDNSN
+405 SFDDSN
-411 ADAAELVTA
+411 TDAVELVTA
-420 FADSLNGA
+420 FADGLNGA

-436 DTTET
+436 DTTEA
-441 ADSTDSL
+441 ADSTDPL

-456 TAADVSAKSQKSVA
+456 TAADVSVKSQKSVA
-470 AVSDSSQVEAV
+470 AMANSSQVEAV

-540 QRGTQVPASEAKRGD
+540 QRGTQVPASEAQRGD

>member
-1 MRFEASGF
+1 MG
-9 LDRPS
+9 
-14 AVEVCATGGVRSTF
+14 
-28 VANPQRGTRF
+28 
-38 GRARNVLGATVC
+38 
-50 AATISLVAGLV
+50 
-61 SPAANGQS
+61 
-69 SASGMSELVTAV
+69 ELVTAV
-81 SRAQANVDALNLDL
+81 SRAQANVDSLNLDL

-126 KRRLN
+126 KRRLD

-140 RAELDDLSRSQ
+140 RAELDELSRSQ
-151 YRGSS
+151 YRGAS

-196 ARAEAANEETTL
+196 ARAEAANEEATL
-208 RQASELADA
+208 REASELADA

-253 LDSAQKELDQQRPA
+253 LDSAQKELEQQRPA
-267 QTDKAQVDQA
+267 QAENAQSDQA
-277 QTEVEADAPQAQ
+277 QTDTQTDVSQAQ
-289 PETPDTAAAE
+289 PEAAE
-299 SDNAI
+299 ADEAAPDNAI

-349 TVVDAVRTVAQTS
+349 VVVDAVRTVAQTS
-362 SDSDIAALSS
+362 SASDIAALSS
-372 TAGLPALDSDTIAK
+372 QNGLPALDSDTIAK

-405 SFDNSN
+405 SFDSSN
-411 ADAAELVTA
+411 TDTAQLITA
-420 FADSLNGA
+420 FADGLNGA

-436 DTTET
+436 DTE
-441 ADSTDSL
+441 DSL
-448 SAVLPEVE
+448 STVLPEVE
-456 TAADVSAKSQKSVA
+456 TAADVSTKSQKSVA
-470 AVSDSSQVEAV
+470 AVSNSSQVETV
-481 IARAQSQIGTP
+481 IARAQSAIGTP

-540 QRGTQVPASEAKRGD
+540 QRGTQIPASEAQRGD

-580 QAGQNVTIA
+580 QSGQNVTIA

>member
-1 MRFEASGF
+1 M
-9 LDRPS
+9 
-14 AVEVCATGGVRSTF
+14 
-28 VANPQRGTRF
+28 ANPQRGTRF
-38 GRARNVLGATVC
+38 GRARNVLGATAC

-69 SASGMSELVTAV
+69 SASGVSELVTAV

-140 RAELDDLSRSQ
+140 RAELDELSRSQ
-151 YRGSS
+151 YRGAS

-196 ARAEAANEETTL
+196 ARAEAANEEATL
-208 RQASELADA
+208 REASELADA

-253 LDSAQKELDQQRPA
+253 LDSAQKELEQQRPA
-267 QTDKAQVDQA
+267 QAENAQSDQA
-277 QTEVEADAPQAQ
+277 QTDTQTDVSQAQ
-289 PETPDTAAAE
+289 PEAAE
-299 SDNAI
+299 ADEAAPDNAI

-349 TVVDAVRTVAQTS
+349 TVIDAVRTVAQTS

-372 TAGLPALDSDTIAK
+372 QSGLPALDSDTIAK

-405 SFDNSN
+405 SFDSSTTDT
-411 ADAAELVTA
+411 AQLITA
-420 FADSLNGA
+420 FADGLNGA

-436 DTTET
+436 DTTEA
-441 ADSTDSL
+441 ADSTSTL

-456 TAADVSAKSQKSVA
+456 TAADVSAKTQKSVA
-470 AVSDSSQVEAV
+470 AVSNSSQVETV
-481 IARAQSQIGTP
+481 IARAQSAIGTP

-507 NGGSVSGFDCSG
+507 DGGSVSGFDCSG

-540 QRGTQVPASEAKRGD
+540 QRGTQIPASEAQRGD

-580 QAGQNVTIA
+580 QSGQNVTIA

>member
-1 MRFEASGF
+1 M
-9 LDRPS
+9 
-14 AVEVCATGGVRSTF
+14 
-28 VANPQRGTRF
+28 ANPQRGTRF
-38 GRARNVLGATVC
+38 GRARNVLGAAAC
-50 AATISLVAGLV
+50 AATVSLAAGLV
-61 SPAANGQS
+61 SPAATGQS
-69 SASGMSELVTAV
+69 STSAMGELVTAV

-126 KRRLN
+126 KRRLD
-131 EAQERVDAL
+131 EAQERVDVL
-140 RAELDDLSRSQ
+140 RAELDELSRSQ
-151 YRGSS
+151 YRGAS
-156 PSDALVAVSG
+156 PGDALVAVSG

-173 LDRSLFLRQRS
+173 LDRSFFLRQRS

-196 ARAEAANEETTL
+196 ARAEAANEEATL
-208 RQASELADA
+208 REASELADA

-224 AEASARELLDANRAA
+224 AEANARELLDANRAA

-253 LDSAQKELDQQRPA
+253 LDSAQKDLEQQRPA
-267 QTDKAQVDQA
+267 QAETA
-277 QTEVEADAPQAQ
+277 
-289 PETPDTAAAE
+289 ETPSADNAASAEAAE
-299 SDNAI
+299 AAPDNAI

-328 VDLVRQRVSNDAPEA
+328 VDLVRKRVSNDAPEA

-349 TVVDAVRTVAQTS
+349 VVVDAVRTVAQTS
-362 SDSDIAALSS
+362 SASDIAALSS
-372 TAGLPALDSDTIAK
+372 QAGLPALDSDTIAK

-405 SFDNSN
+405 SFDSSN
-411 ADAAELVTA
+411 TDAVELVTA
-420 FADSLNGA
+420 FADGLNGA

-441 ADSTDSL
+441 ADSADSL
-448 SAVLPEVE
+448 STVLPEVE
-456 TAADVSAKSQKSVA
+456 TAADVSTKAQKSVA
-470 AVSDSSQVEAV
+470 AVSNSSQVEAV
-481 IARAQSQIGTP
+481 IARAQSAIGTP

-540 QRGTQVPASEAKRGD
+540 QRGTQIPASEAQRGD

-580 QAGQNVTIA
+580 QSGQNVTIA

>member
-1 MRFEASGF
+1 MA
-9 LDRPS
+9 
-14 AVEVCATGGVRSTF
+14 
-28 VANPQRGTRF
+28 
-38 GRARNVLGATVC
+38 
-50 AATISLVAGLV
+50 AGLV

-69 SASGMSELVTAV
+69 SNSAMGELVTAV

-151 YRGSS
+151 YRGAS

-196 ARAEAANEETTL
+196 ARAEAANEEATL

-217 SEAEAKQ
+217 SEAEAQQ

-253 LDSAQKELDQQRPA
+253 LDTAQKELDQQRPA
-267 QTDKAQVDQA
+267 QTDKP
-277 QTEVEADAPQAQ
+277 QTNQEQ
-289 PETPDTAAAE
+289 PETLDTATAAAE

-349 TVVDAVRTVAQTS
+349 TVIDAVRTVAQTS

-372 TAGLPALDSDTIAK
+372 QAGLPALDSDTIAK

-411 ADAAELVTA
+411 TDAVELVTA
-420 FADSLNGA
+420 FADGLNGA

-436 DTTET
+436 DTTEA

-456 TAADVSAKSQKSVA
+456 TAAEVSAKSQKSVA

-540 QRGTQVPASEAKRGD
+540 QRGTQIPASEAQRGD